1 MVISEVIKKLQETKQ
16 KHGDVEVEIN
26 GWEIKE
32 DDFNYCESE
41 RSLVIYY

>member
-1 MVISEVIKKLQETKQ
+1 MVISEVIEKLQEIKQ

-32 DDFNYCESE
+32 GDFSYCESE
-41 RSLVIYY
+41 MSLIIYY